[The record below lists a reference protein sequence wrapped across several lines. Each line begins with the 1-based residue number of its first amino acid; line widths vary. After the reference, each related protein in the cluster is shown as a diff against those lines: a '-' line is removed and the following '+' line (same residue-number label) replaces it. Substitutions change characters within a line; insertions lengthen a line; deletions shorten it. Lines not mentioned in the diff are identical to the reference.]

1 MAKGFAGWLFGLL
14 SDDPKPKKQSAPDL
28 REYYKD
34 PNTIEFRC
42 PGVYYHM
49 AAVMALAKQM
59 KVWDAPVSEIISSG
73 KAGTKVFRYFF
84 KKTPARLVKE
94 ENSPIDPNAVCVEV
108 DGEKVGYAPADLAPE
123 LRRLIDLGRVQKISV
138 FIGGGPYKV
147 VSLNGDVYVD
157 DDNHV
162 QVKVTVFLEE

>member
-49 AAVMALAKQM
+49 DEIMKLARTSKLWSIPPQ
-59 KVWDAPVSEIISSG
+59 KIVELGRTDVRIYKYRFSDP
-73 KAGTKVFRYFF
+73 
-84 KKTPARLVKE
+84 PAKLVPE
-94 ENSPIDPNAVCVEV
+94 PSNAHDPNAVYV
-108 DGEKVGYAPADLAPE
+108 DVGGVKVGYAPAGLAPE
-123 LRRLIDLGRVQKISV
+123 LRRLISAGRIDSV
-138 FIGGGPYKV
+138 STFVGGGPYRIIT
-147 VSLNGDVYVD
+147 SDGDEFTDEGTSIFVR
-157 DDNHV
+157 
-162 QVKVTVFLEE
+162 VTVSVR